1 MARAFLICAVV
12 TGCGHVRASTPP
24 EPATPAP
31 RVEQTIATEAT
42 TGAQVERYL
51 ADSGLNY
58 LTLEADRRWMIAFA
72 GDRVP
77 RIVVFVVYAD
87 AFTVVLGRLF
97 TVGDDAGD
105 DFYRKLARKN
115 FEHDQLKLS
124 VDDRGGVY
132 ASYEVP
138 TRLLDRRE
146 LLENVFGLASAID
159 ALVPALNEHA
169 VPESL
174 EPEELP
180 LNKRPILEVRRSVR

>member
-1 MARAFLICAVV
+1 MSRAFLICAVV
-12 TGCGHVRASTPP
+12 AGCGHLRGA
-24 EPATPAP
+24 PAP
-31 RVEQTIATEAT
+31 EAPPPQVTTAPSEQAP

-72 GDRVP
+72 GNQVP
-77 RIVVFVVYAD
+77 RLVVFVVHAD

-97 TVGDDAGD
+97 TVGDEAGV

-115 FEHDQLKLS
+115 FDHDQLKLS

-146 LLENVFGLASAID
+146 LLENIFGLASALD
-159 ALVPALNEHA
+159 VLVPTLNEHA
-169 VPESL
+169 VPEAPQ
-174 EPEELP
+174 PEKLP
-180 LNKRPILEVRRSVR
+180 LNRPILEVRRSLR